1 MLASLESR
9 RRLRGAPLSAPFV
22 AAVVLWMIA
31 LRPAYAAPQP
41 TPSAS
46 AAPAHASSSVHI
58 HDRQVFT
65 VTVAR
70 AGHSA
75 AERAQHATQTLE
87 HAADDPDD
95 RAVRVDEK
103 PDVAI
108 VYLGDEPIIQLGPED
123 ATAEGD
129 ASVSVHAAVVAG
141 KITLALEAERR
152 RSALATTVFSISLL
166 VFSAL
171 MAFLALGKLGEL
183 VGRGRGWV
191 ATRPT
196 SLPNI
201 RVAGIDIVR
210 PTALRGAVLVGI
222 DASKWILRLG
232 VAYAWLLFA
241 LSLFEATKAY
251 SQRLSGFVLAPL
263 SGLVGRLAAMMPVL
277 FIGAIA
283 ALVLLLVLRFVAL
296 TFEGV
301 ARGEPTLSWLPAD
314 LAAPTS
320 LVVRIAIVL
329 VAATIATPLVTGSE
343 DGPLARGSL
352 VALGAIGFA
361 LTPLV
366 ASAAVGA
373 TLLFSRR
380 VKIGEFI
387 EIGTRSGLVKS
398 VDLLGVCLEDGA
410 GCEVLVPHLASLIHP
425 TRKLGSL
432 PPVVVEVSVAPTA
445 AVEIVTELLSRVAS
459 AVGARGRV
467 ELHRLDAE
475 EARYFVTVLSASQT
489 AKSELLARIATGLRE
504 AGIALG
510 RPSPR
515 SAPSAP

>member
-1 MLASLESR
+1 
-9 RRLRGAPLSAPFV
+9 
-22 AAVVLWMIA
+22 
-31 LRPAYAAPQP
+31 
-41 TPSAS
+41 
-46 AAPAHASSSVHI
+46 
-58 HDRQVFT
+58 
-65 VTVAR
+65 
-70 AGHSA
+70 
-75 AERAQHATQTLE
+75 
-87 HAADDPDD
+87 
-95 RAVRVDEK
+95 
-103 PDVAI
+103 
-108 VYLGDEPIIQLGPED
+108 
-123 ATAEGD
+123 
-129 ASVSVHAAVVAG
+129 
-141 KITLALEAERR
+141 
-152 RSALATTVFSISLL
+152 
-166 VFSAL
+166 
-171 MAFLALGKLGEL
+171 
-183 VGRGRGWV
+183 
-191 ATRPT
+191 
-196 SLPNI
+196 
-201 RVAGIDIVR
+201 
-210 PTALRGAVLVGI
+210 
-222 DASKWILRLG
+222 
-232 VAYAWLLFA
+232 
-241 LSLFEATKAY
+241 
-251 SQRLSGFVLAPL
+251 
-263 SGLVGRLAAMMPVL
+263 
-277 FIGAIA
+277 
-283 ALVLLLVLRFVAL
+283 VLLLVLRFVAL

-510 RPSPR
+510 RPSPG